1 MKKASKKTNN
11 RRRTSKPTQKPTAAA
26 TAAGTFATAKEETR
40 ESVWAE
46 AVGDVPNSASYSLA
60 PAEDEVKSCPHKEKP
75 KIIAYTLGFA
85 PTISR
90 PGPAQRDFMESTPNR
105 FAYRCLPLNIA
116 NQYGWELLS
125 PCTFEAIWNGDAHG
139 DAIDINI
146 IDDGWPPPVS
156 HFGSGVLT
164 FHINQIFRT
173 PPGVQ
178 MMVTGPMNNP
188 KDGISAMTGI
198 IETDWSHYTF
208 TMNWAMTRPYFP
220 VRFEKGEPFAH
231 IMPVNLAQI
240 EQYETVFLPIDSNPD
255 LKEAYEGFQASR
267 NQFNDALNDPTS
279 IEATKEKWQKGYF
292 RGKGPDGCPVKGH
305 SHWTKLDVMA
315 FPGSAAK
322 KK

>member
-1 MKKASKKTNN
+1 MKKAHKKTSNKRRAN
-11 RRRTSKPTQKPTAAA
+11 RPAQKTSSLSNVASDAVAITP
-26 TAAGTFATAKEETR
+26 GTR

-46 AVGDVPNSASYSLA
+46 AVGEVPNDASYSLS
-60 PAEDEVKSCPHKEKP
+60 PEVAETASCPHKERP
-75 KIIAYTLGFA
+75 KIIAYTLGYA
-85 PTISR
+85 PTLSR
-90 PGPAQRDFMESTPNR
+90 PGPAQRDFMEKTPDR

-125 PCTFEAIWNGDAHG
+125 PCTFEAIWNGETSG
-139 DAIDINI
+139 EAIDINVL
-146 IDDGWPPPVS
+146 DDGWPPPVS

-173 PPGVQ
+173 PPGIQ
-178 MMVTGPMNNP
+178 LMVTGPMNSP

-240 EQYETVFLPIDSNPD
+240 EQFETVFMPVDSNPE
-255 LKEAYEGFQASR
+255 LKAAYEGFQASR

-279 IEATKEKWQKGYF
+279 IEATKEKWQKRYF

-305 SHWTKLDVMA
+305 SHWTKLDVKP
-315 FPGSAAK
+315 FPGSAPK